1 MINPGTLVEYMQGK
15 RLAAGIC
22 LRAGKPGTI
31 FVRTDKGGEEK
42 LAENKVLFSEAGAA
56 DPSASFSEI
65 DERLAKA
72 VSRRETL
79 AQSVNVPELW
89 ELLADEEAGKVWELP
104 ELCELSL
111 GEAGKSELS
120 GLYRALE
127 RDRFY
132 FVRKGSGYVLRSR
145 EHINDLMRQQEAEAA
160 NKVERDALKKWLLN
174 IWQNPLPQAPHAEL
188 KYPEGFEAAA
198 AKIMDG
204 FEDVALYGTDSLR
217 LKDTQAIL
225 KEIDVTRRD
234 APFRFLVKAGLWS
247 EHENMLLHKYD
258 VKTAYEPEIEAE
270 AEGLRPNE
278 ATLLDGRED
287 LRHVECVTIDDE
299 STTEIDDALSFETL
313 EDGFRVGVHIADAS
327 EVVRPGTVFDDE
339 ALARGTAIYLPDLKV
354 RMLPGIIADDICS
367 LIAGKD
373 RQAFSFIAEFDG
385 SFNMKSVRMAT
396 TVIRVRERLTYDQAD
411 AMIAA
416 GRWPR
421 LLDLAKHLRGLREKD
436 GAFTVPF
443 PRINVKVKPTG
454 EIIIERE
461 TPYAPSQV
469 IVSEMMILANRTAA
483 EFLARHN
490 VPAIY
495 RSQEP
500 PEQELSNMEEYDA
513 AKAYACRRFMHKG
526 VMGLE
531 PSRHSGLGLDYYMQV
546 TSPIRR
552 YNDMLMQRQLKAVL
566 RGEDAPYSEED
577 LADKLALTRQK
588 AALADT
594 LEKDRRGYW
603 IMRWLEERQ
612 WKELD
617 AVVVANHPDK
627 HIVQINDCLW
637 ETDCALVPGHPLPPG
652 SPLQVRI
659 EVVWPRD
666 LIVRVTPVL

>member
-1 MINPGTLVEYMQGK
+1 MIAPGTLVEYLQGK

-22 LRAGKPGTI
+22 LRAGKPGII
-31 FVRTDKGGEEK
+31 FVRTDRGGEEK
-42 LAENKVLFSEAGAA
+42 LAENKVIFSESGAA
-56 DPSASFSEI
+56 DPNASFSEI

-72 VSRRETL
+72 VSHRETL
-79 AQSVNVPELW
+79 SQSVNIPELW
-89 ELLADEEAGKVWELP
+89 ELLADEEAGKVWELE

-111 GEAGKSELS
+111 GEAGKPERS

-145 EHINDLMRQQEAEAA
+145 EHINDLMRQQETEAA
-160 NKVERDALKKWLLN
+160 NKLERDALKKWLLN
-174 IWQNPLPQAPHAEL
+174 IWQNPLPQAHAEL

-198 AKIMDG
+198 AKIFDG
-204 FEDVALYGTDSLR
+204 FEDVALYGTDSMR

-247 EHENMLLHKYD
+247 EHENLLLHKFA
-258 VKTAYEPEIEAE
+258 VKTSYEPEVEEAA
-270 AEGLRPNE
+270 AELRVDP
-278 ATLLDGRED
+278 ADLLACRED
-287 LRHVECVTIDDE
+287 LRHLECVTIDDE

-313 EDGFRVGVHIADAS
+313 EDGYRVGVHIADVA
-327 EVVRPGTVFDDE
+327 EVVKSGASLDDE

-354 RMLPGIIADDICS
+354 RMLPSIISDDICS
-367 LIAGKD
+367 LVAGTD
-373 RQAFSFIAEFDG
+373 RLAFSFIAEFDA
-385 SFNMKSVRMAT
+385 SFNMRSVRMAE
-396 TVIRVRERLTYDQAD
+396 TVINVHERLTYTQAD
-411 AMIAA
+411 EMLES
-416 GRWPR
+416 GRWPH
-421 LLDLAKHLRGLREKD
+421 LLDLAKHLRLLRQED

-443 PRINVKVKPTG
+443 PRINVKVSSSG

-461 TPYAPSQV
+461 TPNAPSQV

-483 EFLARHN
+483 EYLAKHN

-526 VMGLE
+526 VMGLK
-531 PSRHSGLGLDYYMQV
+531 PSRHSGLGLDYYMQI

-552 YNDMLMQRQLKAVL
+552 YNDLLMQRQIKAVL
-566 RGEDAPYSEED
+566 RGGEAPYSEED
-577 LADKLALTRQK
+577 LADKLASTRQS
-588 AALADT
+588 AATADT

-612 WKELD
+612 WKELN

-637 ETDCALVPGHPLPPG
+637 ETECALVPGHPLPPG

-666 LIVRVTPVL
+666 QIVRVTPVV